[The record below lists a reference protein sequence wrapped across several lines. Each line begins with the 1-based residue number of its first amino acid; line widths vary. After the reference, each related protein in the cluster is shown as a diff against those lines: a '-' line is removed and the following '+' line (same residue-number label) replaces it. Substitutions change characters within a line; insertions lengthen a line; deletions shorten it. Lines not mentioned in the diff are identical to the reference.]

1 NEKDSST
8 TSNTHK
14 VKKVNH
20 TQLGTF
26 GNYSN

>member
-8 TSNTHK
+8 TSSTDK
-14 VKKVNH
+14 GKKVNR

>member
-8 TSNTHK
+8 TSNTDK
-14 VKKVNH
+14 DKKVNH